1 MMYNNAKRLLSVETL
16 GYSYANM
23 DLTVMP
29 RFKYDETT
37 ANVTYLT
44 DFMKYF
50 RTTYQITIGRV
61 VEDPNRFGCANWWF
75 NRFVGSR
82 SGRPMR
88 LTRSYMIFKYGDVSK
103 IKNFDKLRVLEQF
116 SSYPGLSDRT
126 RAKLDQGV
134 VFPGYEMPFEPSYM
148 AINPSD
154 IDGERTKSI
163 CLDMMLKSL
172 NESYKAV
179 VHKHNWH
186 NVEDLLAAYQNEYP
200 GFTFFKAGM
209 NVVEQTLAHLDS
221 AGYYLASVLDRNRNL
236 ISGAVNVEKD
246 YVCSFD
252 YREQLESK
260 YDVKHYFKDLLV
272 SKKKANEQKMCYI
285 F

>member
-163 CLDMMLKSL
+163 CLDMML
-172 NESYKAV
+172 
-179 VHKHNWH
+179 
-186 NVEDLLAAYQNEYP
+186 
-200 GFTFFKAGM
+200 
-209 NVVEQTLAHLDS
+209 